1 MKTTRLALLLLIV
14 TLLTVMLA
22 GTQQS
27 ATSASPIAAS
37 LYGPR
42 VTPQKYTPISAMAI
56 PDPRNLFKGSRA
68 HEKSVLWKI
77 SLALQLVKHPEWDA
91 RQVQII
97 LDAISLSTPEFFA
110 TFNTTPAN
118 RAKAD
123 DALGSLTRRA
133 VGAFPNDQAAKVFAT
148 VAGAQGEE
156 DVLKMYCDLSALS
169 LRKRRAAFSK
179 ATPNDRS
186 NLWRTHLAMFFVKR
200 ELTELQK
207 QVIWSAMSLATPAY
221 FGVRSTDAD
230 WKGKVREPSFLL
242 EQQIL
247 NAFSLHDAAK
257 IFATL
262 GDDGESAKSSALV
275 LLKNINYEPLSDSGP
290 YKQWAH
296 TRVSRQDMEIEQ
308 SSCSC
313 SQQSDYC
320 PIWSAC
326 GNASCNSTESG
337 CGTLWSHPCNGACR

>member
-1 MKTTRLALLLLIV
+1 LLLLIV
-14 TLLTVMLA
+14 ALLTVMLA

-37 LYGPR
+37 LFARRG
-42 VTPQKYTPISAMAI
+42 VPQKYTPISAMAL
-56 PDPRNLFKGSRA
+56 PDPRLVFKGSRP

-77 SLALQLVKHPEWDA
+77 NLALQLVKHPEFDQ

-110 TFNTTPAN
+110 TANKPAN
-118 RAKAD
+118 KTKAD
-123 DALGSLTRRA
+123 GALESLTRRA
-133 VGAFPNDQAAKVFAT
+133 VGAFGNDQAVQLFAKVSA
-148 VAGAQGEE
+148 AQGEE
-156 DVLKMYCDLSALS
+156 DILKMYYDLSALS
-169 LRKRRAAFSK
+169 LRKRRAAFRN
-179 ATPNDRS
+179 ATNIDRS
-186 NLWRTHLAMFFVKR
+186 NLWRMHLAMFFLKR

-207 QVIWSAMSLATPAY
+207 QVILSGMSLATPAY
-221 FGVRSTDAD
+221 FAVRSTDAD
-230 WKGKVREPSFLL
+230 WNAKVREPSYLL

-247 NAFSLHDAAK
+247 NAFDLHDAAK

-275 LLKNINYEPLSDSGP
+275 LLKNINYKPLSDSGP

-296 TRVSRQDMEIEQ
+296 TRVSRQDMELER
-308 SSCSC
+308 SSCQC
-313 SQQSDYC
+313 STDSDYC

-326 GNASCNSTESG
+326 GPGSCAQTGDG
-337 CGTLWSHPCNGACR
+337 CGTLWNYPCNGACQ